1 MTLVDYSS
9 DDDSATEEASKSAP
23 ILRDGTGASSA
34 SLPPLPASFHDLY
47 ASTVRTSTRDDPTLH
62 HGRSRQIPHV
72 VGNWPSHIYI
82 EWFPSQA
89 QCDVLS
95 ALVSALRSDG
105 HQAGAELHSFL
116 TSDLGTPLPLHI
128 SLSRPFVLTT
138 EQKDNFLSRVPGAL
152 RLRSFS
158 RFAVCPS
165 ALSWHRSP
173 DSNRAFLVLRVQEEG
188 RDGGNQGLVRLLE
201 RCNEVVREFGQPEL
215 YSDGG
220 RAMDRFHI
228 SVAWSFTD
236 VTGSLQS
243 RTDAVYES
251 FRDQVAAMEI
261 PIESVKVKIGN
272 VITSL
277 SLAEYG
283 QKRAQTGS
291 LFGT

>member
-9 DDDSATEEASKSAP
+9 DDDSATEEAPKSAP
-23 ILRDGTGASSA
+23 ILKVGTEDSSA

-47 ASTVRTSTRDDPTLH
+47 ASTVRTSTRDDPALH

-89 QCDVLS
+89 QCNVLS
-95 ALVSALRSDG
+95 SLVSALRSDD

-138 EQKDNFLSRVPGAL
+138 EQKDTFLSRVPGAL

-173 DSNRAFLVLRVQEEG
+173 DSNRAFLVLRVQEG
-188 RDGGNQGLVRLLE
+188 CDGGNRGLTRLLE
-201 RCNEVVREFGQPEL
+201 RCNELVGEFGQPEL

-220 RAMDRFHI
+220 RAMDRFHVSI
-228 SVAWSFTD
+228 AWSFVE

-243 RTDAVYES
+243 RTNAMYEN

-277 SLAEYG
+277 SLAEYR
-283 QKRAQTGS
+283 QKRSETGS
-291 LFGT
+291 LFGS